1 MISAVYTG
9 PLAPSIG
16 LNTLMHCKLNRPPY
30 AASTAQHP
38 KRAKTWTPNVWQPP
52 KISSAAEQNISA
64 KKLIWHMQDTT
75 DRQGSVQCLNGTESD
90 STASHWSPF
99 CKACKAWSLL
109 QWSAPSCKDA
119 SFRAPAGT
127 KEISA
132 NKPAT
137 RTEHMKVMCSYS
149 CLFHLASSRFM
160 AAITV
165 VFLCNHFC
173 KLMCFIWVGA
183 L

>member
-1 MISAVYTG
+1 MISAIYTG

-16 LNTLMHCKLNRPPY
+16 LYTLMHCKLNRAPY

-99 CKACKAWSLL
+99 CNGQRLLVRTLLSGHLQAQRKYLPTNLLPERSTWRSCVPIVACSALPLHDSWQPSL
-109 QWSAPSCKDA
+109 
-119 SFRAPAGT
+119 
-127 KEISA
+127 
-132 NKPAT
+132 
-137 RTEHMKVMCSYS
+137 SYS
-149 CLFHLASSRFM
+149 CATTTASWCVSS
-160 AAITV
+160 
-165 VFLCNHFC
+165 
-173 KLMCFIWVGA
+173 G
-183 L
+183 